1 MDNMFSTP
9 ERKLTFPEEKVKE
22 SFGNT
27 NIGEVKEEDEEYS
40 SVAESDTDMKV
51 ESFSDD
57 NSEKSKHRLV
67 VNIFQFCIFSSWILY
82 SYNKNNNNS
91 NVSTKSDNS
100 DDSLS
105 DQSSDNGD
113 DESEN
118 AGSLDGSRSG
128 DESIDDR
135 GSGEESADENKA
147 KENESDGESE
157 GASDDEPNYTSKK
170 GTTPKKNIS
179 SDEESNGFY
188 NNDAEEVAKQKEKF
202 ATLNENA
209 LDLLVTKGISD
220 GERLYF
226 VVSLGD
232 TVWYNAV
239 KPIKLNLEMMYEK
252 KKTKVPFY
260 VEHLG
265 EHKLRVEHSA
275 TNKMEY
281 PPAKKYPKSRW
292 FTVIATSTI
301 NPQEELMS
309 QLKKFS
315 THFKKLH
322 STTLVPSPGQRW
334 MNYTLNSGNT
344 RVIEVCKNYMG
355 DDDNVVIDR
364 INRELIDLGNKPHKY
379 SCDET
384 LDKFLPDYYTK
395 QFLQDF
401 LNATS
406 WDSISEKV
414 KKLCYKGY
422 PNRQLPDWNK
432 ISI

>member
-1 MDNMFSTP
+1 M
-9 ERKLTFPEEKVKE
+9 
-22 SFGNT
+22 
-27 NIGEVKEEDEEYS
+27 
-40 SVAESDTDMKV
+40 
-51 ESFSDD
+51 
-57 NSEKSKHRLV
+57 
-67 VNIFQFCIFSSWILY
+67 
-82 SYNKNNNNS
+82 
-91 NVSTKSDNS
+91 KSDNC

-105 DQSSDNGD
+105 DQFSGNED
-113 DESEN
+113 DGSKN
-118 AGSLDGSRSG
+118 AGSHDGSRNGAESMDEGGSG
-128 DESIDDR
+128 DET
-135 GSGEESADENKA
+135 ADENKA
-147 KENESDGESE
+147 EDDESDRESKV
-157 GASDDEPNYTSKK
+157 ASDDERSYTSKK
-170 GTTPKKNIS
+170 GKTPNKNIS
-179 SDEESNGFY
+179 SDEESDGFY

-202 ATLNENA
+202 ATLNENG
-209 LDLLVTKGISD
+209 LDFVVTKGISD

-232 TVWYNAV
+232 TVWYNPV

-252 KKTKVPFY
+252 KKSKVPFY

-265 EHKLRVEHSA
+265 EHKLRVEHSV
-275 TNKMEY
+275 TNEMVF

-292 FTVIATSTI
+292 TTVIATSPI

-309 QLKKFS
+309 HLKKFS

-322 STTLVPSPGQRW
+322 SASLVPSPGQRW

-364 INRELIDLGNKPHKY
+364 INKELIDLGNKPHKY
-379 SCDET
+379 SYNET
-384 LDKFLPDYYTK
+384 LDKFFPDYYIK
-395 QFLQDF
+395 KFVQDF

-414 KKLCYKGY
+414 KKICYKGY

>member
-1 MDNMFSTP
+1 M
-9 ERKLTFPEEKVKE
+9 
-22 SFGNT
+22 
-27 NIGEVKEEDEEYS
+27 
-40 SVAESDTDMKV
+40 
-51 ESFSDD
+51 
-57 NSEKSKHRLV
+57 
-67 VNIFQFCIFSSWILY
+67 Y
-82 SYNKNNNNS
+82 SYNNNNNNS
-91 NVSTKSDNS
+91 NVSLKSDNT
-100 DDSLS
+100 DDSPS
-105 DQSSDNGD
+105 DQFSDNED
-113 DESEN
+113 DGSEN

-128 DESIDDR
+128 EESIDDG

-147 KENESDGESE
+147 EENESDGESE

-170 GTTPKKNIS
+170 GKTPKKNIS
-179 SDEESNGFY
+179 SDEESDGFY
-188 NNDAEEVAKQKEKF
+188 NNDAEEVAKQKERF

-209 LDLLVTKGISD
+209 MNLLVTKGISD

-275 TNKMEY
+275 TNEMEY

-292 FTVIATSTI
+292 FTVIVTSLI
-301 NPQEELMS
+301 NPQEELTS

-322 STTLVPSPGQRW
+322 SMTLVPSPGQRW

-379 SCDET
+379 SYNET
-384 LDKFLPDYYTK
+384 LDKFLPDYYIK

-432 ISI
+432 ISM